1 MNDRRLNVALVMGA
15 PFPTLHGS
23 QMLVRQLAEGLADRG
38 HNVHLVAYAAESKAI
53 PRGVRVH
60 RLPQVWGCRITR
72 SGPHPG
78 KLLLDVLLTARLLG
92 IVRRERI
99 DVLHGH
105 NYEGV
110 LVSLLVGRLTG
121 HPVIY
126 HGHSAMETELPTY
139 FSTAL
144 ARAAA
149 RQVGGWLDANVP
161 RRADY
166 CIGVT
171 ENLVDMLRARGVGA
185 DDVRYVLPAGPA
197 ENTGDPEGAAALR
210 DLGVSDGPT
219 VLYAGNLDRYQ
230 NLEFLLKSF
239 ARVRSVRPDVRLLMV
254 THGESRRERRRARAL
269 TEEGVHIIRVR
280 TFPETRALIAAAD
293 IAVSPRTEATGF
305 PMKLLNYMAAG
316 KPIVACAGSAKMLR
330 DGETGLVVPNGD
342 DGAFARAVLRLLD
355 EPVARDRMG
364 TRARHAVRTLC
375 APEAMIDR
383 IESVY
388 RRVLAQREAAGA
400 AGPTPSEVSL

>member
-1 MNDRRLNVALVMGA
+1 MSDQRLNVALVMGA

-38 HNVHLVAYAAESKAI
+38 HNVHLVAYAAESTAV
-53 PRGVRVH
+53 PQGVQVH
-60 RLPQVWGCRITR
+60 RLPRIWGCRITS

-78 KLLLDVLLTARLLG
+78 KLLLDALLTAKLLG
-92 IVRRERI
+92 VVRRERI

-126 HGHSAMETELPTY
+126 HGHSAMEAELPTY

-149 RQVGGWLDANVP
+149 RQVGGWLDAHIP

-171 ENLVDMLRARGVGA
+171 ANLVDMLRARGVGA
-185 DDVRYVLPAGPA
+185 DDVRYVRPAGPDEEA
-197 ENTGDPEGAAALR
+197 GAPGGGAALR
-210 DLGVSDGPT
+210 DLEVRDVPT

-230 NLEFLLKSF
+230 NLEFLLRSF
-239 ARVRSVRPDVRLLMV
+239 ARVRRVRPEVRLLMV

-269 TEEGVHIIRVR
+269 TEDGVHIVRVR

-330 DGETGLVVPNGD
+330 DGETGLIVPNGD
-342 DGAFARAVLRLLD
+342 DDAFARAVLRLLD
-355 EPVARDRMG
+355 EPAARDRMG
-364 TRARHAVRTLC
+364 AQARRAIRTLC
-375 APEAMIDR
+375 APETMIDR

-388 RRVLAQREAAGA
+388 RRVLAQRAPARKARPAA
-400 AGPTPSEVSL
+400 SEVLP